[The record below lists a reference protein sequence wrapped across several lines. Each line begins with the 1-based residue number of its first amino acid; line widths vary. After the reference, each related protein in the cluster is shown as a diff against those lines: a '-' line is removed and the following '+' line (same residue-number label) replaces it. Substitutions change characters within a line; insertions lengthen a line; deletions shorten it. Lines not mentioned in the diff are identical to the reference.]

1 MSNDRLKMIETM
13 LETNPKDSFL
23 HYAAALE
30 HHKNGDI
37 VTAIK
42 TIKGIIKN
50 DPDYLASYYQLGKL
64 LEERGKVEEAIDIYK
79 QGRSVAKKQNDM
91 KTLGEISEALMLLD
105 VYED

>member
-13 LETNPKDSFL
+13 LETNPQDSFL

-37 VTAIK
+37 VTSIK